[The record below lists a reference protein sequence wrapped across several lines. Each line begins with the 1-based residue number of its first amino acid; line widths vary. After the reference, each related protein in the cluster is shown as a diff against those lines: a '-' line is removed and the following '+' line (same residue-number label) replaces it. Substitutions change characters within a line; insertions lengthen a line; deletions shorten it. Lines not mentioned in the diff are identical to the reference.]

1 MEFILWRTCEFNNDY
16 LLCNLLSETI
26 EAFSQTI
33 TTKKNT
39 CDCNPNKKSKT
50 FITDI
55 SQVCLHIS

>member
-1 MEFILWRTCEFNNDY
+1 MELFLWRTCEFNNDY

-26 EAFSQTI
+26 GANSQII
-33 TTKKNT
+33 TTKKDIS
-39 CDCNPNKKSKT
+39 DCNPNKKIKT